1 VLVEVES
8 LKPLQVY
15 KKIQVYHYIYILIT
29 TVHTNY
35 LLFLILGDTNI
46 LDFLD
51 ELVENP
57 PPAAEIANTGRSAT
71 KTNVNA
77 TKPKANLMDYQ
88 RSK

>member
-1 VLVEVES
+1 
-8 LKPLQVY
+8 
-15 KKIQVYHYIYILIT
+15 
-29 TVHTNY
+29 
-35 LLFLILGDTNI
+35 LILGDTNI